1 MKILLIEWVDSS
13 VTGGWRNKREI
24 RAKPASCYSV
34 GMALIANEEVITLV
48 LSGSGDDEYADTMT
62 IPKVA
67 IKRIRELKVK
77 DARQ

>member
-1 MKILLIEWVDSS
+1 
-13 VTGGWRNKREI
+13 
-24 RAKPASCYSV
+24 
-34 GMALIANEEVITLV
+34 MALIANEEVITLV